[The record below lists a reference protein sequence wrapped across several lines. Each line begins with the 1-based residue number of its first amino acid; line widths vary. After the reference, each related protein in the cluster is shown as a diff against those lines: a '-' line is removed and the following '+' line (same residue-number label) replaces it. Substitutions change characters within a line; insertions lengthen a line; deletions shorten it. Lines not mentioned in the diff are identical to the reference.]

1 DGAGGAEEAEGEEE
15 DGWWGEQGDGLF
27 DAGGTVDP
35 EEEEGVLVGFL
46 AEEGDGVEGV
56 FVEAEGEPGGG
67 GGGVGDGG
75 EGVDGGGG
83 GWGRGAVG
91 EEGGWVGHSL
101 DGY

>member
-56 FVEAEGEPGGG
+56 LVEARGERGGGEGEVGVGGDEGEGGEGGG
-67 GGGVGDGG
+67 GRVA
-75 EGVDGGGG
+75 E
-83 GWGRGAVG
+83 G
-91 EEGGWVGHSL
+91 EEGGGVGHSL
-101 DGY
+101 D